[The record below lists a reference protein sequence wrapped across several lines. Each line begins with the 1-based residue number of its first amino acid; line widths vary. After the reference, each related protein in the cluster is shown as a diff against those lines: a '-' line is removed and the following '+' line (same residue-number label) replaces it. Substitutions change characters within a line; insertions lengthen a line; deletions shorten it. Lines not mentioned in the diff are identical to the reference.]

1 MFKRKLYDKL
11 KNWKVTQQSSKY
23 AILIEGARRIGKSTL
38 VEEFAKNEYD
48 DYLLLDFSIE
58 SDEVKNEFEKNIG
71 NLNQFFM
78 NLFLLKDKT
87 LKTRNSLI
95 IFDEVQLFPKA
106 RQAIKH
112 LVKDNR
118 FDYIETGSLIGIK
131 ENVKDILLPSEEHI
145 EKMYPMDFE
154 EFLWA
159 TNNEITIDIIK
170 KDINE
175 KQALDDSIHRKI
187 MEKFRTYICVGGMPQ
202 AIDAYIK
209 TNDYTEVDNAKKEI
223 LNLYENDIRKK
234 DLVNGRK
241 SSLVFKTLTSQI
253 ANNKSHFKYSIINK
267 SARAQNYIE
276 AIDFLEESMIVN
288 IARNLTD
295 PKVELTTSIDY
306 SDIKMFF
313 GDTGLFITKA
323 MSDNKDFGNDLYKR
337 IIFDKDSSN
346 LGPIYENIV
355 SQMLKVKGYDLLFNT
370 YQFVDKNEE
379 PRNKEKSQKSKKYE
393 IDFIIKNNKH
403 IIPIEVKSSA
413 YKNHKSLDNFY
424 KKFNIKKDKSYI
436 VYSNNYNRN
445 DNVIYLPVY
454 MIPFDFLE

>member
-1 MFKRKLYDKL
+1 MFKRKLYEKL
-11 KNWKVTQQSSKY
+11 KNWKDSNQSSKY
-23 AILIEGARRIGKSTL
+23 AILVEGARRIGKSTL

-58 SDEVKNEFEKNIG
+58 SDEVKNEFDKNIG
-71 NLNQFFM
+71 NLDTFFM

-87 LKTRNSLI
+87 LKSRNSLI

-131 ENVKDILLPSEEHI
+131 ENVEGILLPSEEHI

-159 TNNEITIDIIK
+159 TNSEITIDIIK
-170 KDINE
+170 KVLEERKAPDE
-175 KQALDDSIHRKI
+175 SIHRKI
-187 MEKFRTYICVGGMPQ
+187 METFRTYICVGGMPQ
-202 AIDAYIK
+202 AVDSFITTKNYI
-209 TNDYTEVDNAKKEI
+209 NVDNSKKEI
-223 LNLYENDIRKK
+223 LALYENDIRKK

-241 SSLVFKTLTSQI
+241 SSLIFKTLTSQI

-267 SARAQNYIE
+267 SARAQNYID
-276 AIDFLEESMIVN
+276 AVSFLEESMIVN
-288 IARNLTD
+288 VARNLTD
-295 PKVELTTSIDY
+295 PQVELSTSIDY

-323 MSDNKDFGNDLYKR
+323 MSDNRDFENDLYKR

-346 LGPIYENIV
+346 LGPVYENIV
-355 SQMLKVKGYDLLFNT
+355 SQMLKAKGYDLLFNT
-370 YQFVDKNEE
+370 YKYIDKIEKFDE
-379 PRNKEKSQKSKKYE
+379 PDKINKTKKYE
-393 IDFIIKNNKH
+393 IDFIIRNNKH

-424 KKFNIKKDKSYI
+424 KKFNIKRDKSYI
-436 VYSNNYNRN
+436 IYTNNYKEE
-445 DNVIYLPVY
+445 DNIIYLPVY
-454 MIPFDFLE
+454 MVLFVF

>member
-1 MFKRKLYDKL
+1 MYEKL
-11 KNWKVTQQSSKY
+11 KKWKAVSQGKT

-71 NLNQFFM
+71 KLDTFFM

-87 LKTRNSLI
+87 LKSRNSLI

-131 ENVKDILLPSEEHI
+131 ENVEGILLPSEEHI

-159 TNNEITIDIIK
+159 TNNEITIDVMK
-170 KDINE
+170 KAIEENI
-175 KQALDDSIHRKI
+175 ALDDSIHRKI

-202 AIDAYIK
+202 AVDAFITAKNY
-209 TNDYTEVDNAKKEI
+209 NEVDNAKKEI
-223 LNLYENDIRKK
+223 ITLYENDIRKK
-234 DLVNGRK
+234 NLVNGGK
-241 SSLVFKTLTSQI
+241 SSLVFKSLTSQI

-288 IARNLTD
+288 VARNLTD
-295 PKVELTTSIDY
+295 PKVELSTSIDY

-313 GDTGLFITKA
+313 GDTGLFVTKA
-323 MSDNKDFGNDLYKR
+323 MSDNKEFGNDLYKR

-355 SQMLKVKGYDLLFNT
+355 AQMLKAQGYDLLFNT
-370 YQFVDKNEE
+370 YKYMGE
-379 PRNKEKSQKSKKYE
+379 KKYE

-403 IIPIEVKSSA
+403 LIPIEVKSSA

-424 KKFNIKKDKSYI
+424 KKFNIKRDNSFI
-436 VYSNNYNRN
+436 VYTKNYKKEEK
-445 DNVIYLPVY
+445 VVYLPVY
-454 MIPFDFLE
+454 MVGFDFLNL

>member
-1 MFKRKLYDKL
+1 MFKRKMYEKL
-11 KNWKVTQQSSKY
+11 KKWKAVSQGKT

-71 NLNQFFM
+71 KLDTFFM

-87 LKTRNSLI
+87 LKSRNSLI

-131 ENVKDILLPSEEHI
+131 ENVEGILLPSEEHI

-159 TNNEITIDIIK
+159 TNNEITIDVIK
-170 KDINE
+170 KAIEENI
-175 KQALDDSIHRKI
+175 ALDDSIHRKI

-202 AIDAYIK
+202 AVDAFITAK
-209 TNDYTEVDNAKKEI
+209 DYNEVDNAKKEI
-223 LNLYENDIRKK
+223 IKLYENDIRKK
-234 DLVNGRK
+234 NLVNGGK
-241 SSLVFKTLTSQI
+241 SSLVFKSLTSQI

-288 IARNLTD
+288 VARNLTD
-295 PKVELTTSIDY
+295 PKVELSTSIDY

-313 GDTGLFITKA
+313 GDTGLFVTKA
-323 MSDNKDFGNDLYKR
+323 MSDNKEFGNDLYKR

-346 LGPIYENIV
+346 LGPVYENV
-355 SQMLKVKGYDLLFNT
+355 VAQMLKAQGYDLLFNT
-370 YQFVDKNEE
+370 YHYMGE
-379 PRNKEKSQKSKKYE
+379 KKYE

-403 IIPIEVKSSA
+403 LIPIEVKSSA

-424 KKFNIKKDKSYI
+424 KKFNIKKGNSFI
-436 VYSNNYNRN
+436 VYTKNYKKEE
-445 DNVIYLPVY
+445 NVVYLPVY
-454 MIPFDFLE
+454 MVGFDFLN